1 MLDTSALLAYARLS
15 GIAVGELVAMVEEDG
30 GAALVGIPA
39 ACFLSAYAA
48 VESNDRTRLVDLATK
63 IDCGTAILPL
73 PGTDTIEVAESR
85 SRLPGSGAAHAIV
98 EVRKR
103 GALLAT
109 YEGDSARGELPDDTV
124 LDL

>member
-63 IDCGTAILPL
+63 IDGVTAIQPIL
-73 PGTDTIEVAESR
+73 GTDTIEVAELQ
-85 SRLPGSGAAHAIV
+85 SRLTGSGAAHAIV